1 MISDV
6 GNQIGAETLQV
17 VEPSALEQITRAE
30 VDTAITTAHR
40 FPRSL
45 ALFKKGALEMATLD
59 EETAASCLY
68 KLPRKDHGK
77 IKYIE
82 GESVRLAEIVASCYG
97 NLQVA
102 TRLVS
107 QTKDRGTV
115 QGICRDLEHNVT
127 MTSEVHFRTTTK
139 DGIPYSEDMQIM
151 AANAASSKARRNA
164 IFCVVPK
171 SLVKSVTEAAREVA
185 LGKGDT
191 MKRRRERV
199 LSWLEGLNID
209 LNRVWF
215 ALEIK
220 GADDLTTEHL
230 TTLTGIR
237 TAIRDNETTV
247 DEAFP
252 IVIADKKSQGGETAT
267 TAKTTVESKP
277 DQAETTTSITAE
289 IVDAAKAQGISLSE
303 LILALK
309 SKKFISA
316 EGTFSALPVN
326 KLKEIRA
333 AQDALFAEIIK
344 ARTPAADTAQA

>member
-1 MISDV
+1 M
-6 GNQIGAETLQV
+6 QV
-17 VEPSALEQITRAE
+17 VEPSAIEQITRAE
-30 VDTAITTAHR
+30 VDTAIATAHK

-45 ALFKKGALEMATLD
+45 AQFKKNALEMATLD

-77 IKYIE
+77 VKYIE
-82 GESVRLAEIVASCYG
+82 GESVRMAEIVASCYG

-115 QGICRDLEHNVT
+115 QGVCRDLENNVT

-171 SLVKSVTEAAREVA
+171 SLIKSVTEVAREVA

-199 LSWLEGLNID
+199 LSWLEGLGID
-209 LNRVWF
+209 MNRVWT

-220 GADDLTTEHL
+220 GADDITTEHL
-230 TTLTGIR
+230 VTLTGIR

-252 IVIADKKSQGGETAT
+252 VVIKEKKMAEPTQASTAPEEK
-267 TAKTTVESKP
+267 TAPV
-277 DQAETTTSITAE
+277 AETKSESSASILSE
-289 IVDAAKAQGISLSE
+289 IESAAKAKGISLSE

-309 SKKFISA
+309 GKKYLPSD
-316 EGTFSALPVN
+316 GTLAALPVN
-326 KLKEIRA
+326 KLKEIRS
-333 AQDALFAEIIK
+333 AQDVLFADIIAGK
-344 ARTPAADTAQA
+344 ATTAPAE